1 MSKLSAALL
10 ASALMLLTSARADVV
25 DGLALIYLYSKRC
38 ASFESLPLKTQ
49 EALRE
54 GLSVARN
61 AIIDAAIKREEEL
74 KPYGSGMCNM
84 IRQSFPSLL

>member
-1 MSKLSAALL
+1 LLSFLL
-10 ASALMLLTSARADVV
+10 QISC
-25 DGLALIYLYSKRC
+25 G
-38 ASFESLPLKTQ
+38 SFESLPLKTQ
-49 EALRE
+49 KALRE

-74 KPYGSGMCNM
+74 KKSFSSGVMCGM

>member
-1 MSKLSAALL
+1 LLSFLL
-10 ASALMLLTSARADVV
+10 QISC
-25 DGLALIYLYSKRC
+25 G
-38 ASFESLPLKTQ
+38 SFESLPLKTQ

-74 KPYGSGMCNM
+74 KK
-84 IRQSFPSLL
+84 SFSSVSCAA

>member
-1 MSKLSAALL
+1 M
-10 ASALMLLTSARADVV
+10 
-25 DGLALIYLYSKRC
+25 DGLGLIYLYSKRC
-38 ASFESLPLKTQ
+38 GSFESLPLKTQ

-74 KPYGSGMCNM
+74 KKSFSSGVMRGM